1 MCSFWIFWQ
10 SGFSAI
16 CGFAI
21 SLFTDNTLALVQC
34 PTGGAEVMGEGPES
48 PELCLLQGLK
58 EGNVNEKSER
68 MLEMAEVG
76 GFRGTKQ
83 LLINCGPRVRSGGF
97 YRLNKDWFFFPLNPL
112 EVCLGYS
119 VSLSFSFSSF
129 FPLLL
134 PRLLFLLVFAKLREV
149 LPAPHPYRLRLA
161 SSSDNSVCTCLLT
174 PCFL

>member
-68 MLEMAEVG
+68 MLEMAEVD
-76 GFRGTKQ
+76 GFRGTKH
-83 LLINCGPRVRSGGF
+83 LLINRGPRVRSGGF
-97 YRLNKDWFFFPLNPL
+97 YRLNEDWFFFP
-112 EVCLGYS
+112 S
-119 VSLSFSFSSF
+119 KSS
-129 FPLLL
+129 
-134 PRLLFLLVFAKLREV
+134 
-149 LPAPHPYRLRLA
+149 
-161 SSSDNSVCTCLLT
+161 
-174 PCFL
+174 